1 MSSLR
6 RSTSGESE
14 RCAIGRSRTGSVRR
28 PITHLSHCLRMDRQ
42 IASAPIALAV
52 SSGVQSDAARPEAE
66 PVGLCLALGHVK
78 LKQVWFSLSAT
89 VRQRP
94 STFHLYRSVLPG
106 RSPSLLIYMCMFG
119 QLISF
124 TCPFLSHNATVFLS

>member
-1 MSSLR
+1 MR
-6 RSTSGESE
+6 YW
-14 RCAIGRSRTGSVRR
+14 AIENWVR
-28 PITHLSHCLRMDRQ
+28 PAANH
-42 IASAPIALAV
+42 ASIALAV

-106 RSPSLLIYMCMFG
+106 RSPFFFSPYLYVYVWSIDILLY
-119 QLISF
+119 LSF
-124 TCPFLSHNATVFLS
+124 PES

>member
-1 MSSLR
+1 MNCDSATAQGKYPRTAGLACADR
-6 RSTSGESE
+6 HLGRANGALLGDRELGPSG
-14 RCAIGRSRTGSVRR
+14 GQSRIYRT
-28 PITHLSHCLRMDRQ
+28 
-42 IASAPIALAV
+42 APIALAV

-94 STFHLYRSVLPG
+94 STF
-106 RSPSLLIYMCMFG
+106 
-119 QLISF
+119 
-124 TCPFLSHNATVFLS
+124 LSSI